1 MAPTILVVGA
11 TGNTGRSTVA
21 TLSKFLKEAGSSSPF
36 AGHRILALTRSAQG
50 AAAQHLTT
58 LPGVEVVELDWTDVS
73 EAWLRE
79 QGVVRAFVAS
89 AVDPAQ
95 FSRESQFLGEALR
108 AGVEYVVR
116 ISTTEGNVRPDSSV
130 YYARTH
136 WAIEAMLST
145 PAFAPLKWTSLQPNL
160 FSSLA
165 FYTAGEFVKKYR
177 ETGGEQEGP
186 LRLIA
191 DADAPVGIIDADDIG
206 LIAATLLVRE
216 DVSTYNQ
223 GRYVVNGPEDI
234 TGRQMAEMVEKQ
246 IGAPVKEVV
255 YRDMSYLAYMAAAAD
270 KKYKSLIMTLQH
282 AMKGLWR
289 GEASAST
296 TSKEILEI
304 AAPQTTP
311 AVSWEK
317 VLKSLE

>member
-58 LPGVEVVELDWTDVS
+58 LPGVEVVELRLD
-73 EAWLRE
+73 RR
-79 QGVVRAFVAS
+79 VVRAFVAS